1 MFEMI
6 EQIFWNIERLKILLE
21 SSSNILEY
29 STKIIFIIVKTLS
42 VLNQGLEPQNDNSL
56 RCY

>member
-6 EQIFWNIERLKILLE
+6 EQIFWNIERLKILFE